1 MKTACSIF
9 LATLLAVIAATLN
22 ACSENPRAISA
33 AQHRAEVEAWQLQ
46 RAEGLVSEDGWLS
59 LVGLCWL
66 DEGMNSFG
74 RAPGSD
80 CHVDY
85 EKMPASLGS
94 FERTRDGVIFIASD
108 SAKVVNQDSEPV
120 VRVGMVGDHHEGTT
134 VLAHESL
141 RFYMIE
147 RFGDLGIRVRDLESD
162 ARKHFAG
169 LEYFPIDKEWRKI
182 ARFEA
187 YPEPQGIPIIN
198 ILGMRDEMRSPGVLV
213 FEHAGN
219 EYRLVVLAEN
229 DDARWFVMVADET
242 SGEQTY
248 GAGRYIYVDPATAL
262 PREQPATVLDLNKL
276 YNPPCAFTALAT
288 CPLPPMQNRLA
299 LPIEAGEKDYD
310 SEHGWQGSIE

>member
-1 MKTACSIF
+1 MK
-9 LATLLAVIAATLN
+9 ATLRISLTLIVAALV
-22 ACSENPRAISA
+22 ACSENPHAISTEE
-33 AQHRAEVEAWQLQ
+33 HYAEVEAWQQQ

-74 RAPGSD
+74 RASSSN

-85 EKMPASLGS
+85 EKMPATLGS

-108 SAKVVNQDSEPV
+108 TANVVDADGETVS
-120 VRVGMVGDHHEGTT
+120 RVGMVGDHHDGTT

-162 ARKHFAG
+162 ARKNFAG

-187 YPEPQGIPIIN
+187 YSEPQGIPIIN
-198 ILGMRDEMRSPGVLV
+198 ILGMRDEMRSPGELV
-213 FEHAGN
+213 FEHDGN
-219 EYRLVVLAEN
+219 EYRLIVLAEN
-229 DDARWFVMVADET
+229 DDARWFVMIADET

-262 PREQPATVLDLNKL
+262 PGEQPVTVLDLNKL
-276 YNPPCAFTALAT
+276 YNPPCAFTELAT

-299 LPIEAGEKDYD
+299 LPISAGEKVYA
-310 SEHGWQGSIE
+310 SERGWRGAIQ